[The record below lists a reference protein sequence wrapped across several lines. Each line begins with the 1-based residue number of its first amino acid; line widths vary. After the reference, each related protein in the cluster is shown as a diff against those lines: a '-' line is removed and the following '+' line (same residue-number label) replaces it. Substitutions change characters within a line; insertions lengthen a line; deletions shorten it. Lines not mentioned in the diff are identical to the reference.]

1 MLTITKKLVLTTV
14 KKLMLTTTKKIML
27 TTVRIFFK
35 PSQGSGGRC
44 GEDGW
49 VIVADLRWT

>member
-1 MLTITKKLVLTTV
+1 
-14 KKLMLTTTKKIML
+14 MLTTTKKVMLTTTKKLILTTTKKVKL

-35 PSQGSGGRC
+35 LSQGNGGRC

-49 VIVADLRWT
+49 VIVVDLRWT